1 MQHTFH
7 CMKGRSEQGPPF
19 LVFTNLDTPVII
31 YTINQIDLKMK
42 IQIKRK
48 TGSTVLPST
57 GSAGEPILSTRAVGS
72 SNLDSVY
79 IRSLDGTSWK
89 GIAMTAYTPGYENAD
104 STTVSPFSQYILW
117 FGTQAQY
124 DAITTKDA
132 NTFYFITE

>member
-1 MQHTFH
+1 
-7 CMKGRSEQGPPF
+7 
-19 LVFTNLDTPVII
+19 
-31 YTINQIDLKMK
+31 MK

-48 TGSTVLPST
+48 SGSTVLPAT

-72 SNLDSVY
+72 SNPDSMY
-79 IRSLDGTSWK
+79 IRSLDGSSWK
-89 GIAMTAYTPGYENAD
+89 GIAMTAYTPGYENAE

-124 DAITTKDA
+124 DAITTKDS